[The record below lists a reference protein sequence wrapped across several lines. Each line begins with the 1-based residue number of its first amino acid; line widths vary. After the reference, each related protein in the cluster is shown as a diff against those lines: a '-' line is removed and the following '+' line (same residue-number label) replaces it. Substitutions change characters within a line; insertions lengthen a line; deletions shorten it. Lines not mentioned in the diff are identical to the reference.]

1 MRDARDGSPRRD
13 IEATLTLP
21 LLTVTLWHMKKII
34 LIVFSIV
41 MLFAA
46 PAARAFSTSG
56 FQNPYGIVI
65 DPKANYIYIS
75 NVNGNP
81 SAVDDN
87 GFISRLKGDGTV
99 DNLRFIDGATPN
111 ISLNAPKGMAIVG
124 TTLYIADIDKL
135 RAFDI
140 SSGKYLFDVNF
151 GDLPVQ
157 HFYDISSGPDEAL
170 YLADGPANVIYRIDV
185 PKLHEVTTLVSGNQL
200 GQPHGICW
208 HRERQVFLLAGWSS
222 GQVTAYDRAGKR
234 QATPAVFLRTL
245 EGIRTDDAGNTFV
258 ASTALGAVYRIASNF
273 ALYSFGLGLNSPAGL
288 TFNKGTNEILVAS
301 FDTGTVQS
309 IPIQLSSQ

>member
-1 MRDARDGSPRRD
+1 MVQKLLGCLSMKRIAFIAVVITMSVLDHQ
-13 IEATLTLP
+13 AT
-21 LLTVTLWHMKKII
+21 
-34 LIVFSIV
+34 
-41 MLFAA
+41 
-46 PAARAFSTSG
+46 AFTTSG

-81 SAVDDN
+81 SASDDN

-99 DNLRFIDGATPN
+99 DNLRFIDGAAPN

-124 TTLYIADIDKL
+124 TTLYVADIDKL

-140 SSGKYLFDVNF
+140 NSGKFLFDVNF

-157 HFYDISSGPDEAL
+157 HFYDISPGPDEAL

-185 PKLHEVTTLVSGNQL
+185 PRLHEVTTLVSGNQL

-208 HRERQVFLLAGWSS
+208 HRERQVFLVAGWSS

-288 TFNKGTNEILVAS
+288 AFNNGTNEIIVAS
-301 FDTGTVQS
+301 FDTGAVQS
-309 IPIQLSSQ
+309 IPIQSSPQ